1 MTVPTGTFQTFQA
14 VGNREDLTD
23 VISDISP
30 TETPFFSG
38 IKRAKVTATKHE
50 WQTDALAT
58 ASATNAE
65 IEGDDATTDTA
76 IPTVRL
82 GNYVQSLDK
91 AAGRADE
98 MDYQVMKRGKE
109 LKRDLEC
116 ALSQNNGSTAGAAAS
131 APLMGSLESWL
142 YTNKTSVGTGTAQ
155 TTPAY
160 ASGVV
165 AGPTDSTVTG
175 SVTEVHLNTIIQAC
189 WTAGG
194 EPDTIL
200 VGPATKRKIST
211 SFTGIATQYNAV
223 EKSKLVNVVAGA
235 DIYRSDF
242 GTFKIVPSRF
252 VRDRNILVLDMSMW
266 ACGFLT
272 PFTSWDLAK
281 TGASDRKQLYVQATL
296 VAKNPA
302 ASGKITDINP
312 AT

>member
-91 AAGRADE
+91 VARVSYTQQNVKAAGRADE

-116 ALSQNNGSTAGAAAS
+116 ALSQNNGSTAGA
-131 APLMGSLESWL
+131 P
-142 YTNKTSVGTGTAQ
+142 
-155 TTPAY
+155 
-160 ASGVV
+160 
-165 AGPTDSTVTG
+165 
-175 SVTEVHLNTIIQAC
+175 
-189 WTAGG
+189 
-194 EPDTIL
+194 
-200 VGPATKRKIST
+200 R
-211 SFTGIATQYNAV
+211 
-223 EKSKLVNVVAGA
+223 
-235 DIYRSDF
+235 
-242 GTFKIVPSRF
+242 
-252 VRDRNILVLDMSMW
+252 
-266 ACGFLT
+266 
-272 PFTSWDLAK
+272 
-281 TGASDRKQLYVQATL
+281 
-296 VAKNPA
+296 
-302 ASGKITDINP
+302 
-312 AT
+312 